1 MFKGEK
7 KTKKKFV
14 LFKVWNIFFL
24 EYLNV
29 FFCFISC
36 VVFDEK
42 MDLFGIIEIWG
53 NVKII

>member
-1 MFKGEK
+1 MKCLK
-7 KTKKKFV
+7 VKKKFV

-42 MDLFGIIEIWG
+42 LDLFGIIEIWG